1 MLEFKAGKWQEI
13 MDETKKRTILIHHRW
28 IIAAFLL
35 GISFL
40 SACTNDTNIP
50 VATPTKILN
59 LIVQRQ
65 VEETRPT
72 CDLTQRLTGTPHPTQ
87 KATPI
92 PTQILPAFPV
102 NEALSNNQRDQLIQA
117 AQKYIS
123 PDPETAEA
131 TVKEMAYAKG
141 ATASLTCGPLA
152 FAILQDAGLISP
164 YLNLNDTWLVSPLPE
179 KNETL
184 FKEIFPEDE
193 FEWLRDTT
201 PIAEMDFTINPLQ
214 SGDFVYTFGGNYEH
228 MFVVT
233 RIDETGR
240 AYTVQNIE
248 QGYLNGDPDD
258 TSFIIE
264 ETLLYDPDHPDE
276 GVIYQWANPFFWKLG
291 LTGTNGFQRF
301 RPITPIEEPSPEK
314 IALSETLDALISE
327 TGGKWNISIETL
339 DGNILYERRPDESI
353 HPASIIKVAIAAG
366 TMHYLQEYG
375 QEDPLSIQLSRG
387 PAYNVMENDRS
398 FKQLLRAMLV
408 LSEED
413 AADILHENIHG
424 SPLNEYTMLADWGL
438 THTRFRPRKSSTSEL
453 TELYR
458 QLYNRELVSEE
469 ATGMILDWMLEYT
482 PNDDLRLGRLKES
495 LGSEITLYNKRGSLL
510 NPQLIVA
517 DSAILVYEG
526 NVYLINIFA
535 FQDKENNVIYETLEV
550 VIGEM
555 GIIIGEWLIERNNL
569 K

>member
-1 MLEFKAGKWQEI
+1 MH
-13 MDETKKRTILIHHRW
+13 ETQKRTILIHHRW
-28 IIAAFLL
+28 VIAAFIL

-40 SACTNDTNIP
+40 SACTNDSNGSNIP
-50 VATPTKILN
+50 VATSTKALN
-59 LIVQRQ
+59 LITQRQ
-65 VEETRPT
+65 IEETRPT
-72 CDLTQRLTGTPHPTQ
+72 CDFTRRLTGTPRPTKTATPGPTQ
-87 KATPI
+87 V
-92 PTQILPAFPV
+92 LPAFPV
-102 NEALSNNQRDQLIQA
+102 NESLSDNQRYQLNQA

-123 PDPETAEA
+123 PDPEAAEA

-164 YLNLNDTWLVSPLPE
+164 YFDLNDTWLVSPLPE

-193 FEWLRDTT
+193 FDWLRDTT
-201 PIAEMDFTINPLQ
+201 PMAEMDFTVNPLQ
-214 SGDFVYTFGGNYEH
+214 AGDFIYTFGGNYEH
-228 MFVVT
+228 MFIVT
-233 RIDETGR
+233 RVDETGC

-258 TSFIIE
+258 ISFIIE

-276 GVIYQWANPFFWKLG
+276 GVVYQWANPFFWKLG
-291 LTGTNGFQRF
+291 LTGTKGFQRF

-314 IALSETLDALISE
+314 IALSETMDALISE

-375 QEDPLSIQLSRG
+375 QEDTLSVQLSRG
-387 PAYNVMENDRS
+387 PVYNSMENDRS
-398 FKQLLRAMLV
+398 FEQLLHAMLV

-413 AADILHENIHG
+413 AADILHENIRG
-424 SPLNEYTMLADWGL
+424 SPLNEYTLLADWGL
-438 THTRFRPRKSSTSEL
+438 TKTRFRPRKSTTSEL

-458 QLYNRELVSEE
+458 KLYNGELVSEE
-469 ATGMILDWMLEYT
+469 ATGIILDWMLEYT
-482 PNDDLRLGRLKES
+482 PNDDLRLGRFKES
-495 LGSEITLYNKRGSLL
+495 LGSEIVLYNKRGSLL

-517 DSAILVYEG
+517 DSAILKYDDE
-526 NVYLINIFA
+526 VYLIQILA
-535 FQDKENNVIYETLEV
+535 FQDKENGVIYETLEAA
-550 VIGEM
+550 IGEM
-555 GIIIGEWLIERNNL
+555 GILIGEWIIERNN
-569 K
+569 

>member
-1 MLEFKAGKWQEI
+1 MH
-13 MDETKKRTILIHHRW
+13 ETKKRTILIHHRW
-28 IIAAFLL
+28 VIAAILL
-35 GISFL
+35 GISL
-40 SACTNDTNIP
+40 LIACTLNSNSADIP
-50 VATPTKILN
+50 VATQIKSLN
-59 LIVQRQ
+59 LITQRQ

-72 CDLTQRLTGTPHPTQ
+72 CDLSRRLTGTPRPTQ
-87 KATPI
+87 KETPI
-92 PTQILPAFPV
+92 PTQILPAFPI
-102 NEALSNNQRDQLIQA
+102 NEALSDNQRGQLVQA

-131 TVKEMAYAKG
+131 TVKELAYAKG
-141 ATASLTCGPLA
+141 ATVSLTCGPLA

-164 YLNLNDTWLVSPLPE
+164 YLDLNDTWLVSPLPE

-184 FKEIFPEDE
+184 FKDIFPKDE
-193 FEWLRDTT
+193 YEWLRDTT
-201 PIAEMDFTINPLQ
+201 PMAEMDFTANPLQ
-214 SGDFVYTFGGNYEH
+214 AGDFVYTFGGNYEH

-258 TSFIIE
+258 ISFIIE
-264 ETLLYDPDHPDE
+264 ETLLYDPDRPNE

-291 LTGTNGFQRF
+291 LTGTKGVQRF
-301 RPITPIEEPSPEK
+301 RPITPIEEPSLEK
-314 IALSETLDALISE
+314 IALAERIDSLISE

-339 DGNILYERRPDESI
+339 DGNILYERCPDESI

-375 QEDPLSIQLSRG
+375 REDTLSVQLSRG
-387 PAYNVMENDRS
+387 PAYNIMENDRS
-398 FKQLLRAMLV
+398 FEQLLRAMLV
-408 LSEED
+408 LSEEE
-413 AADILHENIHG
+413 AADILHENLRG

-438 THTRFRPRKSSTSEL
+438 TNTRFRPRKSTTSEL
-453 TELYR
+453 IELYR
-458 QLYNRELVSEE
+458 KLYNNELVSEE
-469 ATGMILDWMLEYT
+469 ATNMILDWMLEYT

-517 DSAILVYEG
+517 DSAILEYEG
-526 NVYLINIFA
+526 DVYLIQIFA
-535 FQDKENNVIYETLEV
+535 FQDKENSVIYETLEAT
-550 VIGEM
+550 IGEM
-555 GIIIGEWLIERNNL
+555 GILIGEWLLERNN
-569 K
+569 